1 MPTALEVCE
10 SFGLQDVELDF
21 SSDDFQNINAY
32 KQFQQLVR
40 PILQKENPK
49 VLIITAFE
57 FIYVK

>member
-21 SSDDFQNINAY
+21 ASDDFQNINAY